1 MARQRRGSAELQPC
15 EGLKHL
21 KGVVSEAPDQP
32 LTLGRDQIA
41 IGFKF
46 VGTAA
51 FKGGGG
57 ELRCV
62 GGIVQGDV
70 DSDKVADFEIK
81 VNLATLLTSDFIL

>member
-1 MARQRRGSAELQPC
+1 M
-15 EGLKHL
+15 
-21 KGVVSEAPDQP
+21 
-32 LTLGRDQIA
+32 A

-81 VNLATLLTSDFIL
+81 G